1 MDKTTEK
8 KSEASENWLWR
19 LQLSGSVRDQ
29 KVERGLCWPPDR
41 RHEEKPRAWPAHR
54 LAGPGPRL
62 DLTNRA
68 AETEREE
75 GPKKTN
81 RAGSVW
87 QEITEE
93 NKMEKPAACL
103 DLRKGKNRAVTRAT
117 DRSRTRWCRQKNQI
131 LERETRLWVRTWLD
145 RKQSRAAKNDG
156 GEVSAVKRKPGAP
169 SARTELEAL
178 TDKTKLG
185 GGQGVLSTTCSAR
198 AQNAGIKSTQAT
210 QENHFCWSTNL
221 PTTNTGEVWSTN
233 RSNRL
238 YLAQ

>member
-8 KSEASENWLWR
+8 KSEASENWHWR
-19 LQLSGSVRDQ
+19 LQLSGSERDQ

-62 DLTNRA
+62 DRR
-68 AETEREE
+68 TERQKPSE
-75 GPKKTN
+75 KKDRRKPTGRDQFGRKSRRKTRWKN
-81 RAGSVW
+81 RPRALTCEKEKPSSHARHGSEQSALVQAEKPNPWAGNDALGADLAGSK
-87 QEITEE
+87 T
-93 NKMEKPAACL
+93 
-103 DLRKGKNRAVTRAT
+103 
-117 DRSRTRWCRQKNQI
+117 
-131 LERETRLWVRTWLD
+131 
-145 RKQSRAAKNDG
+145 KQGGKNDG

-185 GGQGVLSTTCSAR
+185 GGQGVLSTQETQG
-198 AQNAGIKSTQAT
+198 QNPLKPPKKIT
-210 QENHFCWSTNL
+210 QEWFCWSTNL
-221 PTTNTGEVWSTN
+221 PTTNTGEGWSTN